1 MTNPLDNDPR
11 LKAGLRPVIN
21 ASGTM
26 TGLGASI
33 IVPEAIVAMTRFMP
47 HFIEMS
53 ALQKQACAVIARL
66 CGAEAGFI
74 TASAS
79 AGLTIACAATM
90 TGSDLAAIERLP
102 DTSALP
108 RNEILIQAGHMVHYG
123 APVEQALRLSGAKVV
138 PVGTATLADG
148 YQLTGAMTD
157 RTAAAVYVVSHH
169 CVEYGQIPFTEFAA
183 LCHVRNIPVIV
194 DAASEYDLT
203 GFIAQGADIALYSAH
218 KFLGGPTAGIV
229 AGRKALVRACYQ
241 QNVGIG
247 RGMKVG
253 KEGVVG
259 AIAAMQAW
267 MSRDHAA
274 VRAREDG
281 YAQQWKQRLDG
292 RPGVLARIAPDP
304 TGNPLSRLRIDID
317 PEATKIAAWDIVDA
331 LASGEAPI
339 IARDHEVEHN
349 YFFLDPC
356 NLHPGQEKIVGDRLV
371 QILDEALKRNRIEP
385 SSLAERRKRQLAPL
399 LNWPD

>member
-1 MTNPLDNDPR
+1 MTNPLDTDPR
-11 LKAGLRPVIN
+11 PKAGLRPVIN
-21 ASGTM
+21 VSGTM

-33 IVPEAIVAMTRFMP
+33 IVPEAIAAMTQFMP

-53 ALQKQACAVIARL
+53 ALQKQASAVIAEL
-66 CGAEAGFI
+66 CGAEAGYV

-79 AGLTIACAATM
+79 AGLTIACAAAM

-138 PVGTATLADG
+138 PVGTATLAEG
-148 YQLTGAMTD
+148 YQLSGAITD

-169 CVEYGQIPFTEFAA
+169 CVEYGQIPFEEFAA
-183 LCHVRNIPVIV
+183 LCKARGIPVIV

-203 GFIAQGADIALYSAH
+203 GFIAKGADIALYSAH

-229 AGRKALVRACYQ
+229 AGKKTLVRACYL
-241 QNVGIG
+241 QNLGIG

-253 KEGVVG
+253 KEGIVG

-267 MSRDHAA
+267 MKRDHAA
-274 VRAREDG
+274 IRARETG
-281 YAQQWKQRLDG
+281 YLKYWQERLAG
-292 RPGVLARIAPDP
+292 FAGISARIAADP
-304 TGNPLSRLRIDID
+304 TGNPLSRLRIDVDVEGTRIS
-317 PEATKIAAWDIVDA
+317 AWDIVDA
-331 LASGEAPI
+331 LAAGEMPI
-339 IARDHEVEHN
+339 IARDHEVEHH

-356 NLHPGQEKIVGDRLV
+356 NLHPGQETIVGDRLV
-371 QILDEALKRNRIEP
+371 AILEEARKANTPQSSSLIERRNRY
-385 SSLAERRKRQLAPL
+385 LKPL
-399 LNWPD
+399 LAWPD

>member
-1 MTNPLDNDPR
+1 MSNPLENDPR
-11 LKAGLRPVIN
+11 PKAGLRPVIN

-33 IVPEAIVAMTRFMP
+33 IVPEAIAAMTSFMP
-47 HFIEMS
+47 HFVEMS
-53 ALQKQACAVIARL
+53 ALQKQASAVIARL
-66 CGAEAGFI
+66 CGSEAGFI

-79 AGLTIACAATM
+79 AGLTIACAAAM

-102 DTSALP
+102 DASALP
-108 RNEILIQAGHMVHYG
+108 RNEVLIQAGHMVHYG
-123 APVEQALRLSGAKVV
+123 APVEQAIRLAGATVV

-148 YQLTGAMTD
+148 YQLTGAITG

-169 CVEYGQIPFTEFAA
+169 CVEYGQIPFAEFAA
-183 LCHVRNIPVIV
+183 LCHAHNIPVIV

-253 KEGVVG
+253 KEGIVG
-259 AIAAMQAW
+259 AMAAMQAW
-267 MSRDHAA
+267 MKRDHTAI
-274 VRAREDG
+274 RQREHG
-281 YAQQWKQRLDG
+281 YLEHWMERLQG
-292 RPGVLARIAPDP
+292 RPGVIARIVADP
-304 TGNPLSRLRIDID
+304 TGNPLSRLRVDVD
-317 PEATKIAAWDIVDA
+317 AGTAKITAWDLVDA
-331 LASGEAPI
+331 LAAGEMPI
-339 IARDHEVEHN
+339 IARDHEVEHG

-356 NLHPGQEKIVGDRLV
+356 NLHPGQEVIIGNRLA
-371 QILDEALKRNRIEP
+371 QILDQAQQRNRLEP
-385 SSLAERRKRQLAPL
+385 TPLAERRRLQIEPL
-399 LNWPD
+399 LQWPD

>member
-11 LKAGLRPVIN
+11 PKAGLRPVVN

-33 IVPEAIVAMTRFMP
+33 IVPEAIAAMTKFMP
-47 HFIEMS
+47 HFIEMP
-53 ALQKQACAVIARL
+53 ALQKQASAVIAKL

-79 AGLTIACAATM
+79 AGLTIACAAAM

-108 RNEILIQAGHMVHYG
+108 RTEILIQAGHMVHYG

-138 PVGTATLADG
+138 SIGTATLADG
-148 YQLTGAMTD
+148 YQLTGAITD

-169 CVEYGQIPFTEFAA
+169 CVEYGQLPFAEFAA
-183 LCHVRNIPVIV
+183 LCHARNIPVIV

-292 RPGVLARIAPDP
+292 RPGVLARITPDP
-304 TGNPLSRLRIDID
+304 TGNPLSRLRVDID

-331 LASGEAPI
+331 LASGDTPI

-356 NLHPGQEKIVGDRLV
+356 NLHPGQEKIIGDRLV
-371 QILDEALKRNRIEP
+371 QILDEALKRNRLEP
-385 SSLAERRKRQLAPL
+385 SSLAERRKRQLVPL

>member
-1 MTNPLDNDPR
+1 MTNPLDTDPR
-11 LKAGLRPVIN
+11 PKTGLRPVIN
-21 ASGTM
+21 VSGTM

-33 IVPEAIVAMTRFMP
+33 IVPDAIAAMTQFMP

-53 ALQKQACAVIARL
+53 ALQKQASAVIAKL
-66 CGAEAGFI
+66 CGSEAGFV

-79 AGLTIACAATM
+79 AGLTIACAAAM

-102 DTSALP
+102 DTAALP
-108 RNEILIQAGHMVHYG
+108 RDEILIQAGHMVHYG

-138 PVGTATLADG
+138 PVGTATLAEG
-148 YQLTGAMTD
+148 YQLTGAITD

-169 CVEYGQIPFTEFAA
+169 CVEYGQIPFEEFAT
-183 LCHVRNIPVIV
+183 LCHARGIPVIV

-203 GFIAQGADIALYSAH
+203 GFIAKGADIALYSAH

-229 AGRKALVRACYQ
+229 AGRKALVRACYL
-241 QNVGIG
+241 QNLGIG

-253 KEGVVG
+253 KEGIVG

-267 MSRDHAA
+267 MKRDHAA
-274 VRAREDG
+274 IRARETG
-281 YAQQWKQRLDG
+281 YLKYWQDRLSG
-292 RPGVLARIAPDP
+292 FAGISTRIAADP
-304 TGNPLSRLRIDID
+304 TGNPLSRLRIDVDVEGTRIS
-317 PEATKIAAWDIVDA
+317 AWDIVDA
-331 LASGEAPI
+331 LAAGEMPI
-339 IARDHEVEHN
+339 IARDHEVEHH

-371 QILDEALKRNRIEP
+371 AILDGARKANTPRIGSLVERRNRY
-385 SSLAERRKRQLAPL
+385 LKPL
-399 LNWPD
+399 LAWPD